1 MSVELDRRD
10 EAYVMTLNRPKA
22 LNALSSEVIAQIN
35 DAIDTVE
42 ASDAR
47 VLVVT
52 GAGDKAFC
60 AGADIKEL
68 RVRDALGHKATLEA
82 GQVTFSRIENLP
94 MPSLAFI
101 NGFAMGG
108 GLELA
113 LGCTFR
119 LAKSTAKMGLPEIK
133 LGLLPGYGGTQRLPR
148 LIGEGRAMEM
158 ILSGRAVGAE
168 EAERS
173 GLVHGIVEDLD
184 AAIEFTKRFT
194 CHGLPALTLART
206 SVQRASSL
214 PLAEG
219 LAVEAQLGALG
230 FQTQDAAE
238 GMAAFEEKRPAEFKD
253 K

>member
-82 GQVTFSRIENLP
+82 GRVRSLVSKTCRCRRW
-94 MPSLAFI
+94 PS
-101 NGFAMGG
+101 
-108 GLELA
+108 
-113 LGCTFR
+113 
-119 LAKSTAKMGLPEIK
+119 
-133 LGLLPGYGGTQRLPR
+133 
-148 LIGEGRAMEM
+148 
-158 ILSGRAVGAE
+158 
-168 EAERS
+168 
-173 GLVHGIVEDLD
+173 
-184 AAIEFTKRFT
+184 
-194 CHGLPALTLART
+194 
-206 SVQRASSL
+206 
-214 PLAEG
+214 
-219 LAVEAQLGALG
+219 
-230 FQTQDAAE
+230 
-238 GMAAFEEKRPAEFKD
+238 
-253 K
+253 